1 MFKVNNKDTRTTPW
15 CRSGIFIVNFEQVIT
30 GWECTLKIFKIQ
42 FNPFHVSGL
51 FLYPLKSLEKLR
63 FTDFFEKIFLITN
76 FSKKTKKEKTDSG
89 TGIQLNSRKI
99 WCIT

>member
-1 MFKVNNKDTRTTPW
+1 MFKVNNKDTRTAPW

-51 FLYPLKSLEKLR
+51 FLYPLKSLENLR
-63 FTDFFEKIFLITN
+63 FTDFFEKNFLIIN
-76 FSKKTKKEKTDSG
+76 FSKKKKKTDSG

-99 WCIT
+99 WCIK

>member
-42 FNPFHVSGL
+42 FNPFHASGL
-51 FLYPLKSLEKLR
+51 FLYPQKSLENLR
-63 FTDFFEKIFLITN
+63 FTDFFEKNFLITN
-76 FSKKTKKEKTDSG
+76 FTKKKKKKKQTPAQG
-89 TGIQLNSRKI
+89 FN
-99 WCIT
+99 

>member
-30 GWECTLKIFKIQ
+30 GWECTLKIQ

-76 FSKKTKKEKTDSG
+76 FSKKKKKTPAQG
-89 TGIQLNSRKI
+89 FN
-99 WCIT
+99 

>member
-1 MFKVNNKDTRTTPW
+1 MPW

-51 FLYPLKSLEKLR
+51 FLYPLKSLENLR
-63 FTDFFEKIFLITN
+63 FTDFFEKNFLITN
-76 FSKKTKKEKTDSG
+76 FSKKKKKKTDSG